1 MANPQDYEL
10 AELKAQVAALT
21 GRIYRLE
28 QKTGIAAS
36 APQPQAQPQS
46 AAPPPPPPVSA
57 AMPSVAVPPPAFAT
71 LGPES
76 AEDRPDLE
84 SRIGPVWLNRIGIVA
99 VLFGVAYFLK
109 YAFDN
114 NWIGAGGRVAIGML
128 AGIGLILWSENF
140 RRKGHA
146 PFSYSLKAV
155 GLGTLY
161 LSLWA
166 AFQLFHL
173 IPSQV
178 AFAAM
183 VIVTA
188 SAIVMAVSQ
197 DAQLLATFALI
208 GGFVTP
214 QLVRTGDD
222 HEIALFS
229 YVCLLDLAMLVLSR
243 FKPWK
248 LQLWLTFVG
257 TVIWYWGWNFEK
269 YTDSAR
275 PTTVLFASLFAAIF
289 AAIPLVTPF
298 ERSRRVDRPPPTL

>member
-36 APQPQAQPQS
+36 APQPQAQPRS
-46 AAPPPPPPVSA
+46 AAPPPPVST
-57 AMPSVAVPPPAFAT
+57 AMPSVAVPAPAFAT
-71 LGPES
+71 LGSES
-76 AEDRPDLE
+76 EEARPDLE
-84 SRIGPVWLNRIGIVA
+84 SRIGQVWLNRIGIVA

-161 LSLWA
+161 
-166 AFQLFHL
+166 
-173 IPSQV
+173 
-178 AFAAM
+178 
-183 VIVTA
+183 
-188 SAIVMAVSQ
+188 
-197 DAQLLATFALI
+197 
-208 GGFVTP
+208 
-214 QLVRTGDD
+214 
-222 HEIALFS
+222 
-229 YVCLLDLAMLVLSR
+229 
-243 FKPWK
+243 
-248 LQLWLTFVG
+248 
-257 TVIWYWGWNFEK
+257 
-269 YTDSAR
+269 
-275 PTTVLFASLFAAIF
+275 
-289 AAIPLVTPF
+289 
-298 ERSRRVDRPPPTL
+298 